1 MCIDPWRC
9 NFIRDY
15 EIMEL
20 CVCRQSVSLT
30 FLTAT
35 WLVTCT
41 SLYFRVLQ
49 HDEHGLRWGFLGSDG
64 PQPKFEVLGHP
75 LELIILERKIGL
87 RWSFSGSDGP
97 RPKFEV
103 LGHPLERWFSGSICP
118 QWAGHIFLKKTLYFT
133 FHLFDPFIHV
143 GQFVN
148 RFSRILN
155 LIWWYVV
162 FELGFLDCHFDL
174 LHVILL

>member
-1 MCIDPWRC
+1 MFICIDPWLC
-9 NFIRDY
+9 NFIMDY

-20 CVCRQSVSLT
+20 CVCRQSLSLT

-49 HDEHGLRWGFLGSDG
+49 HDEHGLRWWFPGSDG
-64 PQPKFEVLGHP
+64 PRPKFEVLGRP

-87 RWSFSGSDGP
+87 RWSFSGSGGPRPKFEVLGHPLKLIILERKIGLRWSFSGSGGP

-118 QWAGHIFLKKTLYFT
+118 QWAGHF
-133 FHLFDPFIHV
+133 
-143 GQFVN
+143 FVK
-148 RFSRILN
+148 
-155 LIWWYVV
+155 
-162 FELGFLDCHFDL
+162 
-174 LHVILL
+174 